1 MRFVQIC
8 SNLDGKYLM
17 MQKISTTDIDRARD
31 CAQWLVQHVGPH
43 VSIQGTSIHSLGW
56 NLWTQGSVTDGRVDP
71 PVYIIEV
78 NDHVDDDTQLLFA
91 LKWSQ

>member
-1 MRFVQIC
+1 
-8 SNLDGKYLM
+8 
-17 MQKISTTDIDRARD
+17 MQKIKTTDVYRARD
-31 CAQWLVQHVGPH
+31 CVQWLIKNVGPEEY
-43 VSIQGTSIHSLGW
+43 VQGSSIQSLGW

>member
-1 MRFVQIC
+1 
-8 SNLDGKYLM
+8 
-17 MQKISTTDIDRARD
+17 MQKIKTTDVYRARD
-31 CAQWLVQHVGPH
+31 CVQWLIKNVGPEEY
-43 VSIQGTSIHSLGW
+43 VQGSSIQSLGW

-91 LKWSQ
+91 LKWS